1 MPYWCLPPHNSGM
14 THTVLIYVRWNQDSW
29 CNVDSQKFRFENF
42 VTVINAQFKQERRK
56 GLQKI
61 VWLSGLHFSQET
73 NKKSCGTYIHH
84 VDSQNILS
92 NHKKEFIWQSV
103 FGQMISSG
111 QLLFAALKKT
121 LGAWGHAQGLKE
133 SPVQMGGRG
142 QGTAVPCEKTC
153 FSI

>member
-1 MPYWCLPPHNSGM
+1 MVCILSNNSGM
-14 THTVLIYVRWNQDSW
+14 THCPNTCMLKSGQLMQCRWP
-29 CNVDSQKFRFENF
+29 KFRFENF
-42 VTVINAQFKQERRK
+42 VIVINAQFKQERRK

-61 VWLSGLHFSQET
+61 VWLSGLHFGQET
-73 NKKSCGTYIHH
+73 NKKSCCTYIHH
-84 VDSQNILS
+84 VNSQNILS

-111 QLLFAALKKT
+111 QLLFAALKKI

-142 QGTAVPCEKTC
+142 QGTAVLCEKTC